1 MPYPITQQMRAER
14 RAKAEARQVEYNKLS
29 LDEKISRQEQFKG
42 KEYHRLVKLRDMPKP
57 VIVEAP
63 SAEQPKRLTAEQK
76 AARKAE
82 HKAQVKQVK

>member
-1 MPYPITQQMRAER
+1 MKSKDQRRAE
-14 RAKAEARQVEYNKLS
+14 AQIRQTEHNKLS

-42 KEYHRLVKLRDMPKP
+42 KEYYRLVKLRDMP
-57 VIVEAP
+57 VIVEAA

-82 HKAQVKQVK
+82 HKAQAKQAK

>member
-57 VIVEAP
+57 VIVEAA
-63 SAEQPKRLTAEQK
+63 SEQPTRLTPEQK

-82 HKAQVKQVK
+82 HKAMAKQVK

>member
-29 LDEKISRQEQFKG
+29 LEEKINRQEQFKG

-57 VIVEAP
+57 VIVAG
-63 SAEQPKRLTAEQK
+63 AEVTLVKKLTPEEK
-76 AARKAE
+76 AARKAD
-82 HKAQVKQVK
+82 VKLAKKIVK